1 MWYTFLDE
9 RGEVVIL
16 SSVYVIKRVCGDYLN
31 WRSLG
36 FTEDITEA
44 RAFKTKCKADKYISH
59 LGSGLLS
66 KLGNYD
72 IVYVPNAT
80 SVAGGIIINGDVDVS
95 KFTSKVVETDV
106 KENFNNY
113 VNALQSNRSKLIKD
127 MSEIDLKQQDI
138 LHAIEFMSLDAVKR
152 TKLMNALI
160 DIRHKRRKIKEEFEQ
175 TEIILKSISS
185 VKFTDQ
191 KTFKYSSSVVSDILG
206 ETTV

>member
-1 MWYTFLDE
+1 M
-9 RGEVVIL
+9 
-16 SSVYVIKRVCGDYLN
+16 SSVCVIKRVCGDYLN

-36 FTEDITEA
+36 FTKDITEA
-44 RAFKTKCKADKYISH
+44 GAFKTEVKAGNYTSH

-66 KLGNYD
+66 KLGNYE
-72 IVYVPNAT
+72 IVCVPNAT
-80 SVAGGIIINGDVDVS
+80 RVAERIIINEGVNMS
-95 KFTSKVVETDV
+95 KFTGKVIETTV

-113 VNALQSNRSKLIKD
+113 VSALQSNRSRLIKD

-152 TKLMNALI
+152 TKLINALI
-160 DIRHKRRKIKEEFEQ
+160 DIRHERRKIKEEFEQ

-185 VKFTDQ
+185 VKFTDY

-206 ETTV
+206 KTIV

>member
-1 MWYTFLDE
+1 M
-9 RGEVVIL
+9 VIL
-16 SSVYVIKRVCGDYLN
+16 SGVYVIKRVCGDYLD

-44 RAFKTKCKADKYISH
+44 RAFKTKVKANNYISH
-59 LGSGLLS
+59 IGSGLLS
-66 KLGNYD
+66 KLGNYY

-80 SVAGGIIINGDVDVS
+80 CVAGGIIINEDVDVGVDVS
-95 KFTSKVVETDV
+95 EFTSKVIETDV

-113 VNALQSNRSKLIKD
+113 VNALQSNRRKLIKD

-160 DIRHKRRKIKEEFEQ
+160 DIRHETRKIKEEFEQ
-175 TEIILKSISS
+175 TELILKSISS

-191 KTFKYSSSVVSDILG
+191 KTFKYSSSFGFDVLG
-206 ETTV
+206 KTTV

>member
-1 MWYTFLDE
+1 M
-9 RGEVVIL
+9 
-16 SSVYVIKRVCGDYLN
+16 SSVYVIKRVYGDYLN
-31 WRSLG
+31 WSSLG

-80 SVAGGIIINGDVDVS
+80 RVAGGIIINEDVDVGVDVS
-95 KFTSKVVETDV
+95 EFTSKVIETNV

-113 VNALQSNRSKLIKD
+113 VNALQSNRRKLIKD
-127 MSEIDLKQQDI
+127 MSEADLKQQDI

-160 DIRHKRRKIKEEFEQ
+160 DIRHERRKIKEEFEQ

-191 KTFKYSSSVVSDILG
+191 KTFKYSSSIVSDILG

>member
-1 MWYTFLDE
+1 M
-9 RGEVVIL
+9 

-44 RAFKTKCKADKYISH
+44 RAFKTKVKANNYISQI
-59 LGSGLLS
+59 GSGLLS

-80 SVAGGIIINGDVDVS
+80 RVAGGIIINEDVDVGVDVS
-95 KFTSKVVETDV
+95 EFTSKVIETNV

-113 VNALQSNRSKLIKD
+113 VSALQSTRSKLIKD
-127 MSEIDLKQQDI
+127 MSEADLKQQDI

-152 TKLMNALI
+152 IKLMNALI
-160 DIRHKRRKIKEEFEQ
+160 DIRHERRKIKEEFEQ

-185 VKFTDQ
+185 VKFTDY
-191 KTFKYSSSVVSDILG
+191 KTFKYSISVVSDILG

>member
-1 MWYTFLDE
+1 M
-9 RGEVVIL
+9 

-44 RAFKTKCKADKYISH
+44 RAFKTKVKANNYISQI
-59 LGSGLLS
+59 GSGLLS

-80 SVAGGIIINGDVDVS
+80 RVAGGIIINEDVDVS

-113 VNALQSNRSKLIKD
+113 VNVLQSNRSKFIKD

-191 KTFKYSSSVVSDILG
+191 KTFNYSSSVVSDILG

>member
-1 MWYTFLDE
+1 M
-9 RGEVVIL
+9 

-44 RAFKTKCKADKYISH
+44 RAFKTKVKANNYISQI
-59 LGSGLLS
+59 GSGLLS

-80 SVAGGIIINGDVDVS
+80 RVAGGIIINEDVDVS

-113 VNALQSNRSKLIKD
+113 VNVLQSNRSKFIKD

>member
-1 MWYTFLDE
+1 M
-9 RGEVVIL
+9 VIL

-66 KLGNYD
+66 KLGNYE
-72 IVYVPNAT
+72 IVYVPNA
-80 SVAGGIIINGDVDVS
+80 SRAAEGIIIDEDVNMPEDVNIPE
-95 KFTSKVVETDV
+95 FTSKVVETGV

-138 LHAIEFMSLDAVKR
+138 LHSIEFMSLDAVKR

-160 DIRHKRRKIKEEFEQ
+160 DIRHERRKIKEEFEQ
-175 TEIILKSISS
+175 TELILKSISS

-191 KTFKYSSSVVSDILG
+191 KTFKYSSSFVLDVLG
-206 ETTV
+206 EITV

>member
-1 MWYTFLDE
+1 M
-9 RGEVVIL
+9 
-16 SSVYVIKRVCGDYLN
+16 SSVCVIKRVCGDYLN
-31 WRSLG
+31 WMSLG

-44 RAFKTKCKADKYISH
+44 RAFKTEVKAGNYISH

-66 KLGNYD
+66 KLGNYE
-72 IVYVPNAT
+72 IVCVPNAT
-80 SVAGGIIINGDVDVS
+80 RVAERIIINEGVNMS
-95 KFTSKVVETDV
+95 KFTSKVIETTV

-113 VNALQSNRSKLIKD
+113 VSALQSNRSRLTKD

-152 TKLMNALI
+152 TKLINALI
-160 DIRHKRRKIKEEFEQ
+160 DIRHERRKIKEEFEQ

-185 VKFTDQ
+185 VKFADY

-206 ETTV
+206 KTIV